1 MVKPKMIIKAML
13 LRKISIEILAIFE
26 KVSLNLQKQNHIS
39 GSLNEV
45 LTTR

>member
-1 MVKPKMIIKAML
+1 MVKPKMIIKAIL
-13 LRKISIEILAIFE
+13 PRKISIEILAIFE